1 MNRLSCTFAV
11 VCCLVQT
18 ARAADPPKV
27 RKTFERPISL
37 GELTPTPEMW
47 FYEQAL
53 KEYRDP
59 KSAVRRKAE
68 FRAEQRQRRIAS
80 MEWFGY
86 SNARPLAN
94 ADYQFG
100 PPSAQWSSN
109 SSHPLLWRGVSS
121 PRVIYE
127 ASTGYQGFR

>member
-1 MNRLSCTFAV
+1 MKCLFCMLMTVGV
-11 VCCLVQT
+11 VHQ
-18 ARAADPPKV
+18 AAQAADPPKA

-59 KSAVRRKAE
+59 KTAVRRKAE
-68 FRAEQRQRRIAS
+68 FRADQRQRRIAS

-109 SSHPLLWRGVSS
+109 SSQPLLWRGVNS

-127 ASTGYQGFR
+127 SNTGYQGFR